1 MSMTDSLG
9 MGAFA
14 VDIATSE
21 NGGHLPEFWA
31 EQAIRQI
38 ISISDTTDPA
48 ISAQARA
55 FRDQIEQVILFHINK
70 AIDCDRA
77 TVAYIVT
84 QAGQPQLAETISR
97 RP

>member
-9 MGAFA
+9 MGVFA

-21 NGGHLPEFWA
+21 NGGHPPEFWA
-31 EQAIRQI
+31 DQAIRQI

-55 FRDQIEQVILFHINK
+55 FRDQIEQVILFNINK

-84 QAGQPQLAETISR
+84 QAGQPQLAEAISKR
-97 RP
+97 